1 MTLMPTLRTIAQKV
15 WQLIRAYYKLLL
27 VSVYILAVATAGA
40 YVNLYLISSLLN
52 PSVITQPYLIAHGF
66 IPYNHIEDPRAPLLP
81 QLLAWLQPFF
91 AGNAPHTARMVHLVA
106 VMVIIMLVLGWLYRV
121 KGWWATIAGGFFFL
135 AWFNAFGYWAIFY
148 YEILLAPLFFVVFL
162 LLMSIKEKRS
172 VWYIILIG
180 FLVAVGILIKQQTG
194 ILALLVVVWLML
206 LGSMPKETSLSR
218 WHPIAFLVIGLFL
231 PIVAYGF
238 YYWHQGGD
246 FGEWFYWNVTYI
258 FSGPYRIQG
267 GLLPS
272 LATVRQLLPAL
283 VPVVPYVVGTVF
295 APKDVG
301 LSRSRRWWL
310 LIFMLAASIFLYP
323 RYSGRHWAAAF
334 PFLAAI
340 AGIVCA
346 DIVDVVCQKPS
357 KVFQWGLS
365 SAFVLWW
372 FLQAVFIYGPQILQP
387 QPLII
392 SEYSTL
398 IPLANTLR
406 PRLPVAGGL
415 VLLPLDEGNA
425 NLYYLLG
432 QLPPRYQMDFY
443 PWFISDRT
451 SQKWLDAVEEE
462 KPQTLIYFR
471 DRFDLANYSPQIL
484 EYMELHYKVVDTIPW
499 EGSEV
504 QIMIRRDGE

>member
-1 MTLMPTLRTIAQKV
+1 MSALRPVVQKV
-15 WQLIRAYYKLLL
+15 WQLIRAYYRLLFI
-27 VSVYILAVATAGA
+27 SVYILAVATSGA
-40 YVNLYLISSLLN
+40 YANLYLIGSLLN
-52 PSVITQPYLIAHGF
+52 PYVITQPYLIAHGF
-66 IPYNHIEDPRAPLLP
+66 IPYNQIEDPRTPLLP

-106 VMVIIMLVLGWLYRV
+106 VMVTIMLVLGWLYRV
-121 KGWWATIAGGFFFL
+121 KGWWATIAGGIFFL
-135 AWFNAFGYWAIFY
+135 AWFNAFGYWAISY
-148 YEILLAPLFFVVFL
+148 YEIVLAPLFFVVFL

-172 VWYIILIG
+172 AWYIILIG

-206 LGSMPKETSLSR
+206 PGSMPKEALPSR
-218 WHPIAFLVIGLFL
+218 WSRIAFYVIGLFL
-231 PIVAYGF
+231 PIVGYGL
-238 YYWHQGGD
+238 YYWHLGGD

-258 FSGPYRIQG
+258 FSGPYRTQG
-267 GLLPS
+267 ALLPS
-272 LATVRQLLPAL
+272 LATVRGLLPAL
-283 VPVVPYVVGTVF
+283 LLIVPYSVGMVF

-346 DIVDVVCQKPS
+346 DIVNAVHQSPS
-357 KVFQWGLS
+357 KFFLWGLS
-365 SAFVLWW
+365 STFIAWW
-372 FLQAVFIYGPQILQP
+372 FLQAVFIYGPQIIQP
-387 QPLII
+387 QQLVT

-398 IPLANTLR
+398 IPLADTLR
-406 PRLPVAGGL
+406 SRLPATRGL
-415 VLLPLDEGNA
+415 VLLPVDEGNA
-425 NLYYLLG
+425 NLYYQLNR
-432 QLPPRYQMDFY
+432 LPPHYQMDFY
-443 PWFISDRT
+443 PFFVNDRT

-462 KPQTLIYFR
+462 KPQTLIYFK
-471 DRFDLANYSPQIL
+471 DRFDLATYSPQIL
-484 EYMELHYKVVDTIPW
+484 EYVKLHYEVLDTIPW

-504 QIMIRRDGE
+504 QIMIRRVGK

>member
-1 MTLMPTLRTIAQKV
+1 
-15 WQLIRAYYKLLL
+15 
-27 VSVYILAVATAGA
+27 
-40 YVNLYLISSLLN
+40 
-52 PSVITQPYLIAHGF
+52 
-66 IPYNHIEDPRAPLLP
+66 
-81 QLLAWLQPFF
+81 
-91 AGNAPHTARMVHLVA
+91 
-106 VMVIIMLVLGWLYRV
+106 
-121 KGWWATIAGGFFFL
+121 
-135 AWFNAFGYWAIFY
+135 
-148 YEILLAPLFFVVFL
+148 
-162 LLMSIKEKRS
+162 
-172 VWYIILIG
+172 
-180 FLVAVGILIKQQTG
+180 
-194 ILALLVVVWLML
+194 
-206 LGSMPKETSLSR
+206 
-218 WHPIAFLVIGLFL
+218 
-231 PIVAYGF
+231 
-238 YYWHQGGD
+238 
-246 FGEWFYWNVTYI
+246 
-258 FSGPYRIQG
+258 
-267 GLLPS
+267 
-272 LATVRQLLPAL
+272 
-283 VPVVPYVVGTVF
+283 
-295 APKDVG
+295 
-301 LSRSRRWWL
+301 
-310 LIFMLAASIFLYP
+310 MLAASIFLYP